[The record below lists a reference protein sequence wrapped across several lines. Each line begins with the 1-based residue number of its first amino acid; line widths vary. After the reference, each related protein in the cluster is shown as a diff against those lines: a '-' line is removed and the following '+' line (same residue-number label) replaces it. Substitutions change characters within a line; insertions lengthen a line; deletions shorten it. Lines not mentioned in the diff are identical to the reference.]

1 MIGFIIL
8 FLPAVFALGL
18 YETLTKKSLNVK
30 NAIIRYCNYALF
42 INFGCFAIK
51 KYFLRTDTEFMFQGG
66 DMLPLVAFNYVVMAV
81 GVAVVLV
88 AAEILLS
95 KNIKI
100 NVEEET
106 SEEASK
112 N

>member
-1 MIGFIIL
+1 M
-8 FLPAVFALGL
+8 
-18 YETLTKKSLNVK
+18 K

>member
-1 MIGFIIL
+1 MIGFISL

-18 YETLTKKSLNVK
+18 YETLAKTSLSVKKV
-30 NAIIRYCNYALF
+30 IVRYCNYALF

-51 KYFLRTDTEFMFQGG
+51 KYFLRTATEFMFMNG
-66 DMLPLVAFNYVVMAV
+66 DMLPLVAFNYIIMSL

-88 AAEILLS
+88 VAEILLS

-100 NVEEET
+100 NVEEEV
-106 SEEASK
+106 SEKASK